1 MKLRTTIK
9 NKIFAFNLFT
19 VILLQLIIAVAFNV
33 SARIYME
40 QQALSQLR
48 KLASRAEEE
57 SSRNYLRAR
66 EDGSPIAAQYFAI
79 ARTARQ
85 RPYIF
90 NTEIS
95 FVDEKMNV
103 ITPYRELTGES
114 SAFEQR
120 IVSFIIES
128 AAESDKKEITFQF
141 EGDEYAAIVVSL
153 KNNFPANVGKMIF
166 YTSLDRIADLQRTIN
181 LILIAVSL
189 LAAIIVLIVSSYLS
203 KKISTPISKL
213 CTHIRDLSQ
222 RKFRPIQIPADDEIL
237 ELVNNI
243 NIMTERLDTYDQA
256 QKTFLQNAS
265 HELRTPIMSI
275 RSYAEGIQY
284 GVVECNEAVTII
296 LDETARLTQ
305 LVESLLY
312 LSRLDSLDEP
322 YNMELLD
329 FHQLL
334 HFCTVR
340 MQAIA
345 KKQGKEII
353 IRLEPDSVKL
363 FGDEEKLT
371 RAVTNLLDNSIR
383 YAEKNV
389 ILESRLSDMGF
400 VEFTVSDDGPGFDTE
415 DLKQLFARF
424 YKGKQGHFGLG
435 LSITKSIIE
444 KHNGT
449 ITAGNDFQGA
459 CIRVRLPI

>member
-1 MKLRTTIK
+1 
-9 NKIFAFNLFT
+9 
-19 VILLQLIIAVAFNV
+19 
-33 SARIYME
+33 
-40 QQALSQLR
+40 
-48 KLASRAEEE
+48 
-57 SSRNYLRAR
+57 
-66 EDGSPIAAQYFAI
+66 
-79 ARTARQ
+79 
-85 RPYIF
+85 
-90 NTEIS
+90 
-95 FVDEKMNV
+95 
-103 ITPYRELTGES
+103 
-114 SAFEQR
+114 
-120 IVSFIIES
+120 
-128 AAESDKKEITFQF
+128 
-141 EGDEYAAIVVSL
+141 
-153 KNNFPANVGKMIF
+153 
-166 YTSLDRIADLQRTIN
+166 
-181 LILIAVSL
+181 
-189 LAAIIVLIVSSYLS
+189 
-203 KKISTPISKL
+203 
-213 CTHIRDLSQ
+213 LSQ

-243 NIMTERLDTYDQA
+243 NIMTEKLDTYDQA

-284 GVVECNEAVTII
+284 GVVESNEAVTII
-296 LDETARLTQ
+296 LEETARLTQ
-305 LVESLLY
+305 LVENLLY

-322 YNMELLD
+322 YNTELLD
-329 FHQLL
+329 FYQLL

-383 YAEKNV
+383 YAVKKV
-389 ILESRLSDMGF
+389 ILESRLSDKGF

-435 LSITKSIIE
+435 LSITRSIIE

-449 ITAGNDFQGA
+449 ITAGNNSQGA
-459 CIRVRLPI
+459 CIRVRLPV